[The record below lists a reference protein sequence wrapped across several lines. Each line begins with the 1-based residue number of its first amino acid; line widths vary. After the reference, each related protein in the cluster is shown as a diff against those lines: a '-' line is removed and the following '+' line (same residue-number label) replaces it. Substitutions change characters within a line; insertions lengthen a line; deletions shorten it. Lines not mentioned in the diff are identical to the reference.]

1 MSTETT
7 NKKIKIDNGTTFGR
21 TYTDKAIDAKLPT
34 DLIASANKLS
44 LSVGNAPL
52 GNGVNLDGFTY
63 DEATKTLKVSGGE
76 SIPVVEG
83 TMDEY
88 YTTVTLAS
96 APSANFILH
105 IALLNAYIYMSSASD
120 IYYGS
125 LITGEPDGGITIMAF
140 VSKKGSPTIL
150 NLTQSTFN
158 PNNIPDININPNNL
172 MNMIITDGVDNIDF
186 SSETLVVVL
195 GHFAHFHLF
204 NITGIKSLQV
214 FGTGNDAIDF
224 NSGLLAFACQ
234 GVAVVEGYH
243 ARQKGKCL
251 VSLCRFKKPS
261 GVNSIYRFLCIVF
274 AYGAVSNHFHLFDFL
289 HFVAQDQPDNAD
301 GIRSVNRY
309 YGIKVLIE
317 FAFYRHC
324 YVVTS
329 SLLRGIADYSHSL
342 GVSLHPLGNSTII

>member
-1 MSTETT
+1 MLIIGYQSSNIPMLILKGEMVKCTPQRPYHTSC
-7 NKKIKIDNGTTFGR
+7 GR
-21 TYTDKAIDAKLPT
+21 D
-34 DLIASANKLS
+34 
-44 LSVGNAPL
+44 
-52 GNGVNLDGFTY
+52 
-63 DEATKTLKVSGGE
+63 ATK
-76 SIPVVEG
+76 
-83 TMDEY
+83 
-88 YTTVTLAS
+88 
-96 APSANFILH
+96 NFGL
-105 IALLNAYIYMSSASD
+105 
-120 IYYGS
+120 
-125 LITGEPDGGITIMAF
+125 F
-140 VSKKGSPTIL
+140 VSFL
-150 NLTQSTFN
+150 
-158 PNNIPDININPNNL
+158 
-172 MNMIITDGVDNIDF
+172 DNIDF
-186 SSETLVVVL
+186 SRETLVVVL

-224 NSGLLAFACQ
+224 NSGLLAFTCQ

-317 FAFYRHC
+317 FTFYRHC

-342 GVSLHPLGNSTII
+342 GISLHPLGNSTII